1 MLGLYRMMA
10 IRQRNDPVRLFGR
23 RLILGALL
31 ILVISAIWGVWSAYQ
46 KEQESRML
54 RTQAEVQ
61 RSDFTQRQTQLNS
74 DIANL
79 QTDRGKEGVLRE
91 QYALGAI
98 GEGLIVIVDPPT
110 PEPVVPTSPVMEWL
124 HKVFPWW

>member
-1 MLGLYRMMA
+1 MMA
-10 IRQRNDPVRLFGR
+10 IKQRDNPVRLFGR

-61 RSDFTQRQTQLNS
+61 RSDFAQRQTQLNS

-79 QTDRGKEGVLRE
+79 QTNRGKEGVLRE
-91 QYALGAI
+91 QYTLGAM
-98 GEGLIVIVDPPT
+98 GEGLIVIVDPPVAI
-110 PEPVVPTSPVMEWL
+110 PREATST
-124 HKVFPWW
+124 VFDKLKKALWWW